1 MQDKLTEQL
10 LSEIEKYKDKIEALK
25 YGQVVFIVQG
35 GTLTRGQITES
46 FNLTRPDSGRSRP
59 KRL

>member
-10 LSEIEKYKDKIEALK
+10 VLEIEKYRRKIEALK

-46 FNLTRPDSGRSRP
+46 FELTRPDSGRSKP
-59 KRL
+59 K